1 MLDKIEKIIADY
13 ENINKEFLNPE
24 VSSDPEKLKE
34 LGKKKSKIEDTAL
47 MAKKF
52 MDLKNAKH
60 EAEEMLSDPEMKEVA
75 EEEIRELSPE
85 IEKIEEQ
92 LKQELTPKDPRDK
105 QDVLLEIRAG
115 AGGDEAGIFGG
126 DLARMYMRY
135 AEKLGFS
142 VEILDNKENESGG
155 VKEFVA
161 EISGKNVFKFFKYES
176 GVHRVQRI
184 PKTETQ
190 GRIHTSTA
198 TVAVIPMADDEETA
212 KIEIH
217 KNDVRIDTY
226 RASGAGGQ
234 HVNKT
239 ESAIRLTHIATGLVV
254 TCQDQSSQH
263 KNKDKAFKVLASRL
277 AEIEREKRIAEDS
290 EVRVAQIG
298 TGDRSEKIRTYNYPQ
313 DRITDHRIKKNF
325 PNIPSVMD
333 GNMDAI
339 IEASFLATE
348 ELSKSS

>member
-1 MLDKIEKIIADY
+1 MIDKIEKIITDY
-13 ENINKEFLNPE
+13 NAINNQYMDPE
-24 VSSDPEKLKE
+24 VSSDPEKLKT

-47 MAKKF
+47 LGKKF
-52 MDLKNAKH
+52 LENLQLLEEAK
-60 EAEEMLSDPEMKEVA
+60 EMLSDSEMKEMA
-75 EEEIRELSPE
+75 QEEIKILEPE
-85 IEKIEEQ
+85 IAEIEAQ
-92 LKQELTPKDPRDK
+92 LVAELTPKDPRDS

-126 DLARMYMRY
+126 DLMRMYLRY

-142 VEILDNKENESGG
+142 IEIIDKRENESGG
-155 VKEFVA
+155 IKEFTA
-161 EISGKNVFKFFKYES
+161 EITGKNAFKFFKYES

-198 TVAVIPMADDEETA
+198 TVAVIPVADDDEVQ

-239 ESAIRLTHIATGLVV
+239 ESAIRLTHLETGLVV

-263 KNKDKAFKVLASRL
+263 KNKDRAFKVLATRL
-277 AEIEREKRIAEDS
+277 ADIEREKTLAENSD
-290 EVRVAQIG
+290 VRVAQIG

-333 GNMDAI
+333 GEMDSI
-339 IEASFLATE
+339 VEACMLASD
-348 ELSKSS
+348 ELLKSI